1 MCIGNI
7 FDINP
12 SKWYVGK
19 CLSSCINK
27 EILFLMNNKVLIGGR
42 KKKKKK
48 KEFLN
53 TLGVLGV
60 Y

>member
-1 MCIGNI
+1 
-7 FDINP
+7 
-12 SKWYVGK
+12 
-19 CLSSCINK
+19 
-27 EILFLMNNKVLIGGR
+27 MNNKVLIGGR